1 METDSK
7 EIRMG
12 KNGAKGDLSMDK
24 SKVIEILEFYKEI
37 DGEISAHRRILRDYE
52 SQYYNT
58 IGGMENDGQPKGQ
71 YHISHTVENAAMNIT
86 DYVRE
91 DMKYYEEKVQKL
103 QRIKSQILQEISR
116 LKLKEK
122 TIIFDYYI
130 YGMKWE
136 QVAEHNHYSDRQ
148 CKNIRDTAVEKLAER
163 FQNNDFIREFN
174 MIK

>member
-1 METDSK
+1 
-7 EIRMG
+7 MG
-12 KNGAKGDLSMDK
+12 KNSAKGDLGMDK

-37 DGEISAHRRILRDYE
+37 DGEISAHRRILHDYE

-71 YHISHTVENAAMNIT
+71 YHISHTVENAAMNIP
-86 DYVRE
+86 DYARE

-148 CKNIRDTAVEKLAER
+148 CKNIRDTAVEKLTER

>member
-1 METDSK
+1 
-7 EIRMG
+7 
-12 KNGAKGDLSMDK
+12 
-24 SKVIEILEFYKEI
+24 
-37 DGEISAHRRILRDYE
+37 
-52 SQYYNT
+52 
-58 IGGMENDGQPKGQ
+58 MENDGQPKGQ
-71 YHISHTVENAAMNIT
+71 YHISHTVENAAMNIP